1 MQAACSQADFA
12 AALLDPAAAV
22 PDGVTTMRG
31 IPDARRFDVYRNN
44 VMVSLIG
51 ALEQKFPVC
60 RLIVGDDFFRDMARS
75 HVRQARPASPL
86 IFRYGDDLPGFID
99 GYEPARP
106 VAYLGDVARL
116 EVSWMRAYHAADQDA
131 LDIAA
136 IAATDPEVLAASRTV
151 KHASASLL
159 CSRWPVGSIWEAHQH
174 EPVAKLARSGAET
187 VLVVR
192 PQAEVKVHILPAG
205 DRAFAVAL
213 FAGETLGDAAR
224 AASVDEGFD
233 FGRAL
238 VGLISLGAIAG
249 LEAASESE
257 DRWP

>member
-1 MQAACSQADFA
+1 MQPATSQSDFV
-12 AALLDPAAAV
+12 AALLDPAEAV
-22 PDGVTTMRG
+22 PSGVTTMRG
-31 IPDARRFDVYRNN
+31 SPDAARFDVYRNN

-75 HVRQARPASPL
+75 HVRRARPTSPL
-86 IFRYGDDLPGFID
+86 IMLYGDDFPAFID
-99 GYEPARP
+99 GYEPARS

-136 IAATDPEVLAASRTV
+136 IAATDPEVLAASRIV
-151 KHASASLL
+151 PHASAALL
-159 CSRWPVGSIWEAHQH
+159 LSRWPVGSIWEAHQH

-187 VLVVR
+187 VLIVR
-192 PQAEVKVHILPAG
+192 PQAEVKVHILPPS
-205 DRAFAVAL
+205 DRAFAEAL
-213 FAGETLGDAAR
+213 FAGAALGDAAL
-224 AASVDEGFD
+224 AGGVNEDFD

-238 VGLISLGAIAG
+238 IGLASLGMIAR
-249 LEAASESE
+249 LEAASKSE
-257 DRWP
+257 DR